1 MYESIYLLLYVKYIL
16 FDVFI
21 IALTLKTSWSNF
33 LFYELSSSY
42 AYFDHY
48 HYYHHHQSLMN
59 GSETWITCLHVLEI
73 GQYSIGLYKIP
84 PESVRNRPSVSAS
97 SHNGCYSRFWSELD
111 RLGVG
116 KSCLPSERRRRRRRG
131 GGEQTS
137 VGDSIFFSAGAATFF
152 CLTELSL
159 SLLSLSV
166 SVAAF
171 YLLSQLFFCP
181 SHSF

>member
-1 MYESIYLLLYVKYIL
+1 
-16 FDVFI
+16 
-21 IALTLKTSWSNF
+21 
-33 LFYELSSSY
+33 
-42 AYFDHY
+42 
-48 HYYHHHQSLMN
+48 MN

-73 GQYSIGLYKIP
+73 GQYSIRLYKIP

-171 YLLSQLFFCP
+171 YLLSQLFFSP
-181 SHSF
+181 LTAFKFLAALSLSLSLFLFFYLELYLFIYLSNSLFPTALSLSNIK